1 MVQRILFVFAE
12 ILFQFVI
19 LGWINHEERRKHIIT
34 KCACIILAVSS
45 VVCFQT
51 SAYREFIYDILCCAF
66 LFAYMCI
73 CYRNIKT
80 YVYMLSEVISTF
92 TIYIILS
99 IILAVPCSFCYSIL
113 KHFIVIEKSDNIIII
128 IEILASI
135 CIMFFQDKVQ
145 IYKVFKNKGI
155 RWVITAIGLFLII
168 IRQIGIYLYD
178 EGKQLH
184 LSFLVSNILI
194 FVMIFGIL
202 WLIDH
207 YRLSK
212 GKLKAEQDSS
222 RMNADLHRSKE
233 LMPLLLSVVNENQG
247 LLDPQIVEEFQR
259 IYAEQMIV
267 GKRENMN
274 YKLMGTTGI
283 TLLDSHLQHYI
294 MECARK
300 NIVMDVFVS
309 EPIVHDMQELKIA
322 QLQMHNIMGDMIRNA
337 IRAIERENKTDGKV
351 LVIIGKKETGME
363 IVVYDNGQMIPEL
376 VLEKF
381 GERGVT
387 TGGTG
392 NGLADLMNLLDTY
405 DGSLVIEEKDASSS
419 AYTKGI
425 HLVFD
430 GKCRRELYTV
440 RVLSKK
446 IYENGF
452 WTKIENVENG

>member
-1 MVQRILFVFAE
+1 MVYIIFIITEVLLYFAINDFISNEVIYKNWKIKIICGLLWVFTIILF
-12 ILFQFVI
+12 
-19 LGWINHEERRKHIIT
+19 G
-34 KCACIILAVSS
+34 
-45 VVCFQT
+45 T
-51 SAYREFIYDILCCAF
+51 SKYREEIFVFICLLWLYI
-66 LFAYMCI
+66 
-73 CYRNIKT
+73 YRLVSYKGIENFKDRIVT
-80 YVYMLSEVISTF
+80 IIAIIA
-92 TIYIILS
+92 IYIVMS
-99 IILAVPCSFCYSIL
+99 VIIAVPCGVIYYQNETWMTNDQRDLLISTNRIL
-113 KHFIVIEKSDNIIII
+113 VSVVLNICRTRMKIKHDYIKKNLRNIVA
-128 IEILASI
+128 IL
-135 CIMFFQDKVQ
+135 
-145 IYKVFKNKGI
+145 GI
-155 RWVITAIGLFLII
+155 PLILVYQIGL
-168 IRQIGIYLYD
+168 
-178 EGKQLH
+178 H
-184 LSFLVSNILI
+184 LFDHNQKLVSIVLYNVLL

-233 LMPLLLSVVNENQG
+233 LMPLLLSVVNENQE

-283 TLLDSHLQHYI
+283 MLLDSHLQHYI

-309 EPIVHDMQELKIA
+309 EPIEDDMRELKIA

-337 IRAIERENKTDGKV
+337 IRAIERENKTDGKI
-351 LVIIGKKETGME
+351 LVIIGKKEAGME
-363 IVVYDNGQMIPEL
+363 IVVYDNGQRIPEM

-392 NGLADLMNLLDTY
+392 NGLADLVDLLDMY

-440 RVLSKK
+440 HTLPKK

>member
-1 MVQRILFVFAE
+1 MIRDFFYIFAE
-12 ILFQFVI
+12 VFFCFALSDSVIKSLNETSKRSRYLCLLAFVI
-19 LGWINHEERRKHIIT
+19 TEFIAKRELHVEIAYTIICLIWIFIYFYLESNQNKVQEIFILDIIVYSLFT
-34 KCACIILAVSS
+34 ISNAILAIPVSLLYANKNNFS
-45 VVCFQT
+45 
-51 SAYREFIYDILCCAF
+51 
-66 LFAYMCI
+66 
-73 CYRNIKT
+73 
-80 YVYMLSEVISTF
+80 LSQVHVTIS
-92 TIYIILS
+92 
-99 IILAVPCSFCYSIL
+99 
-113 KHFIVIEKSDNIIII
+113 VIELIIGF
-128 IEILASI
+128 LL
-135 CIMFFQDKVQ
+135 MKYKNKFVLYRFFEV
-145 IYKVFKNKGI
+145 KGI
-155 RWVITAIGLFLII
+155 RILVFIIGISIIILKQIGLHTVNNNQKSISII
-168 IRQIGIYLYD
+168 IGNL
-178 EGKQLH
+178 
-184 LSFLVSNILI
+184 
-194 FVMIFGIL
+194 FVCAMIFGIL

-392 NGLADLMNLLDTY
+392 NGLADLVDLLDTY

-446 IYENGF
+446 ICENGF

>member
-1 MVQRILFVFAE
+1 MIVLKDLGLQSYDKNHKDIGIL
-12 ILFQFVI
+12 I
-19 LGWINHEERRKHIIT
+19 G
-34 KCACIILAVSS
+34 
-45 VVCFQT
+45 
-51 SAYREFIYDILCCAF
+51 
-66 LFAYMCI
+66 
-73 CYRNIKT
+73 
-80 YVYMLSEVISTF
+80 
-92 TIYIILS
+92 
-99 IILAVPCSFCYSIL
+99 
-113 KHFIVIEKSDNIIII
+113 IIII
-128 IEILASI
+128 FA
-135 CIMFFQDKVQ
+135 
-145 IYKVFKNKGI
+145 
-155 RWVITAIGLFLII
+155 
-168 IRQIGIYLYD
+168 
-178 EGKQLH
+178 
-184 LSFLVSNILI
+184 
-194 FVMIFGIL
+194 MIFGIL

-309 EPIVHDMQELKIA
+309 EPIEDDMRELKIA
-322 QLQMHNIMGDMIRNA
+322 QLQVHNVMGDMIRNA
-337 IRAIERENKTDGKV
+337 IRAIERVNKTDGKI
-351 LVIIGKKETGME
+351 LVIIGKKEADME

-392 NGLADLMNLLDTY
+392 NGLADLVDLLNMY
-405 DGSLVIEEKDASSS
+405 DGSLVIEEKDALSS

-440 RVLSKK
+440 RVLPKK
-446 IYENGF
+446 ICENGF

>member
-1 MVQRILFVFAE
+1 MIQIFYIITEVILYFS
-12 ILFQFVI
+12 I
-19 LGWINHEERRKHIIT
+19 LGWILNEKFIDNLLCKAICGVLWIIT
-34 KCACIILAVSS
+34 IKLFENIS
-45 VVCFQT
+45 
-51 SAYREFIYDILCCAF
+51 YRETIFVFICIVF
-66 LFAYMCI
+66 LFFYLCLI
-73 CYRNIKT
+73 DRHIGK
-80 YVYMLSEVISTF
+80 YVHLFSMIMTTI
-92 TIYIILS
+92 TIYIIMSTLIAIPCAILYYS
-99 IILAVPCSFCYSIL
+99 NQTWISTDIRNILLGVSRLLASGMLIIFGNKVPIYKIL
-113 KHFIVIEKSDNIIII
+113 KSESIKYIITMI
-128 IEILASI
+128 
-135 CIMFFQDKVQ
+135 
-145 IYKVFKNKGI
+145 G
-155 RWVITAIGLFLII
+155 IGL
-168 IRQIGIYLYD
+168 IGIY
-178 EGKQLH
+178 QTSLH
-184 LSFLVSNILI
+184 LFDSDQKFVSLLVYNILI

-309 EPIVHDMQELKIA
+309 EPIEDDMRELKIA

-337 IRAIERENKTDGKV
+337 IRAIERENKTDGKI
-351 LVIIGKKETGME
+351 LVIIGKKEAGME
-363 IVVYDNGQMIPEL
+363 IVVYDNGQMIPEM

-392 NGLADLMNLLDTY
+392 NGLADLVDLLDMY

-440 RVLSKK
+440 HTLPKK

-452 WTKIENVENG
+452 WTKIKNVENG

>member
-1 MVQRILFVFAE
+1 MVKDFFYILAEVFLCIA
-12 ILFQFVI
+12 IAGCVLKTSDKKNRTNQYICLFAFVI
-19 LGWINHEERRKHIIT
+19 IEYIVTEKVHLEVVYTIVCLTCIFIYFYLIDNYNSVLEIFVLDIIT
-34 KCACIILAVSS
+34 YALFIICNTILAIPISILYASQRNLSIMHVYVAISVIEVIFAIILVRYKNKILLNK
-45 VVCFQT
+45 FL
-51 SAYREFIYDILCCAF
+51 EIKGIKMLLFIIG
-66 LFAYMCI
+66 I
-73 CYRNIKT
+73 WI
-80 YVYMLSEVISTF
+80 
-92 TIYIILS
+92 IILKQIGLHSVDNNQKSIS
-99 IILAVPCSFCYSIL
+99 II
-113 KHFIVIEKSDNIIII
+113 
-128 IEILASI
+128 
-135 CIMFFQDKVQ
+135 
-145 IYKVFKNKGI
+145 
-155 RWVITAIGLFLII
+155 IGNL
-168 IRQIGIYLYD
+168 
-178 EGKQLH
+178 
-184 LSFLVSNILI
+184 LVCA
-194 FVMIFGIL
+194 MIFGIL

-233 LMPLLLSVVNENQG
+233 LMPLLLSVVNENQE
-247 LLDPQIVEEFQR
+247 LLDPQVVEEFQR

-392 NGLADLMNLLDTY
+392 NGLADLVDLLNTY
-405 DGSLVIEEKDASSS
+405 DGSLVIEEKDPESS

-425 HLVFD
+425 HLAFD
-430 GKCRRELYTV
+430 GKSRRELYTV
-440 RVLSKK
+440 RALPKK

>member
-1 MVQRILFVFAE
+1 MVKDFFYILAEVFLWIA
-12 ILFQFVI
+12 IAGCVLKTSDKKHRMGQYICLLAFVI
-19 LGWINHEERRKHIIT
+19 IEFIVTEKVHLEEVYTIVCLTCIFIYFYLMDSYNSVLEIFVLDIIT
-34 KCACIILAVSS
+34 YALFIICNTILAIPISILYASQIKLSIMQVYVTISAVEVIVAIILVR
-45 VVCFQT
+45 
-51 SAYREFIYDILCCAF
+51 YKNKILLNKYLEIKGIKILLFIIG
-66 LFAYMCI
+66 I
-73 CYRNIKT
+73 WI
-80 YVYMLSEVISTF
+80 
-92 TIYIILS
+92 IILKQIGLHSVDTNQKSIS
-99 IILAVPCSFCYSIL
+99 II
-113 KHFIVIEKSDNIIII
+113 
-128 IEILASI
+128 
-135 CIMFFQDKVQ
+135 
-145 IYKVFKNKGI
+145 
-155 RWVITAIGLFLII
+155 IGNL
-168 IRQIGIYLYD
+168 
-178 EGKQLH
+178 
-184 LSFLVSNILI
+184 LVCA
-194 FVMIFGIL
+194 MIFGIL

-309 EPIVHDMQELKIA
+309 EPIEDDMRELKIA
-322 QLQMHNIMGDMIRNA
+322 QLQVHNVMGDMIRNA
-337 IRAIERENKTDGKV
+337 IRAIERVNKTDGKI
-351 LVIIGKKETGME
+351 LVIIGKKEADME

-392 NGLADLMNLLDTY
+392 NGLADLVDLLNMY

-440 RVLSKK
+440 RVLPKK
-446 IYENGF
+446 ICENGF

>member
-1 MVQRILFVFAE
+1 MVSYKGIENFKDRIVT
-12 ILFQFVI
+12 
-19 LGWINHEERRKHIIT
+19 IIT
-34 KCACIILAVSS
+34 IIALYIVMS
-45 VVCFQT
+45 V
-51 SAYREFIYDILCCAF
+51 
-66 LFAYMCI
+66 
-73 CYRNIKT
+73 
-80 YVYMLSEVISTF
+80 
-92 TIYIILS
+92 II
-99 IILAVPCSFCYSIL
+99 AVPCGVIYYQNKTWMTNDQRDLLISINRIL
-113 KHFIVIEKSDNIIII
+113 VSIVLNVYRNKMKIKHDHIKRNLRNIVA
-128 IEILASI
+128 ILGI
-135 CIMFFQDKVQ
+135 PLIL
-145 IYKVFKNKGI
+145 IYQ
-155 RWVITAIGLFLII
+155 IGL
-168 IRQIGIYLYD
+168 
-178 EGKQLH
+178 H
-184 LSFLVSNILI
+184 LFDHNQKLVSIVLYNVLL

-233 LMPLLLSVVNENQG
+233 LMPLLLSVVNENQV

-363 IVVYDNGQMIPEL
+363 IVVYDNGQMIPEV

-392 NGLADLMNLLDTY
+392 NGLADLMNLLDMY

-446 IYENGF
+446 ICENGF

>member
-1 MVQRILFVFAE
+1 MDTNQKSI
-12 ILFQFVI
+12 
-19 LGWINHEERRKHIIT
+19 
-34 KCACIILAVSS
+34 
-45 VVCFQT
+45 
-51 SAYREFIYDILCCAF
+51 
-66 LFAYMCI
+66 
-73 CYRNIKT
+73 
-80 YVYMLSEVISTF
+80 
-92 TIYIILS
+92 S
-99 IILAVPCSFCYSIL
+99 II
-113 KHFIVIEKSDNIIII
+113 
-128 IEILASI
+128 
-135 CIMFFQDKVQ
+135 
-145 IYKVFKNKGI
+145 
-155 RWVITAIGLFLII
+155 IGNL
-168 IRQIGIYLYD
+168 
-178 EGKQLH
+178 
-184 LSFLVSNILI
+184 LVCA
-194 FVMIFGIL
+194 MIFGIL

-351 LVIIGKKETGME
+351 LVIIGKKEDGME
-363 IVVYDNGQMIPEL
+363 IVVYDNGQRIPEM

-392 NGLADLMNLLDTY
+392 NGLADLVDLLDMY

-440 RVLSKK
+440 RTLPKK
-446 IYENGF
+446 IYESGF

>member
-1 MVQRILFVFAE
+1 
-12 ILFQFVI
+12 
-19 LGWINHEERRKHIIT
+19 
-34 KCACIILAVSS
+34 
-45 VVCFQT
+45 
-51 SAYREFIYDILCCAF
+51 
-66 LFAYMCI
+66 
-73 CYRNIKT
+73 
-80 YVYMLSEVISTF
+80 
-92 TIYIILS
+92 
-99 IILAVPCSFCYSIL
+99 
-113 KHFIVIEKSDNIIII
+113 
-128 IEILASI
+128 
-135 CIMFFQDKVQ
+135 
-145 IYKVFKNKGI
+145 
-155 RWVITAIGLFLII
+155 
-168 IRQIGIYLYD
+168 
-178 EGKQLH
+178 
-184 LSFLVSNILI
+184 
-194 FVMIFGIL
+194 
-202 WLIDH
+202 
-207 YRLSK
+207 
-212 GKLKAEQDSS
+212 
-222 RMNADLHRSKE
+222 
-233 LMPLLLSVVNENQG
+233 
-247 LLDPQIVEEFQR
+247 
-259 IYAEQMIV
+259 EQMIV

-309 EPIVHDMQELKIA
+309 EPIEDDMRELKIA

-337 IRAIERENKTDGKV
+337 IRAIERENKMDGKV
-351 LVIIGKKETGME
+351 LVIIGKKEAGME
-363 IVVYDNGQMIPEL
+363 IVVYDNGQRIPEM

-392 NGLADLMNLLDTY
+392 NGLADLVDLLDMY

-440 RVLSKK
+440 HTLPKK